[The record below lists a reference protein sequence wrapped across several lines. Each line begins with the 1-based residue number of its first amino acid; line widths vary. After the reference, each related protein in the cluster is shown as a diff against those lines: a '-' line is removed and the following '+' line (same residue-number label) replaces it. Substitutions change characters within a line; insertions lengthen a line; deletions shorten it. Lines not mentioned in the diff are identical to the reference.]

1 MATIYTEEK
10 KEVVVASPELRQKF
24 IEVIRRKLKR
34 EPLIADNFRGATFVR
49 LNRVVKDDVE
59 SSVWV
64 SHVVDIL
71 AEVTVKGAN
80 PEDWEAYLLRIRM

>member
-1 MATIYTEEK
+1 MAAFYTEEK
-10 KEVVVASPELRQKF
+10 KECVVATPELRQKL
-24 IEVIRRKLKR
+24 IEVIRRNLKK
-34 EPLIADNFRGATFVR
+34 EPSIADNFVGETFVR
-49 LNRVVKDDVE
+49 INRVVKDDVE